1 MLVDILT
8 EINKHLQVQS
18 FFICIWQLIGLQKRK
33 AFYCITRLMLKNTDQ
48 NCSVTQ
54 IVRPILYL
62 CNNHVHVLH

>member
-33 AFYCITRLMLKNTDQ
+33 VFYCITRLMLKNTD
-48 NCSVTQ
+48 
-54 IVRPILYL
+54 
-62 CNNHVHVLH
+62 